1 MKLILSTLT
10 LALMLTGC
18 GKDSPTLGKQED
30 QRSTMGNQLRNTW
43 KSSCLNKT
51 EVVLKVDEAKINV
64 ERTTFFDVDCKEK
77 KQVVKQSGTYKL
89 ASNFKEGVNNSIVFT
104 PDAQITT
111 SYAHET
117 DMIIFNNAIT
127 RAINEKEVEIAVGST
142 PDVAK
147 NLTRRN
153 LQLRALKELTP
164 MSAVNQEKTLNR
176 LQQEKMTE
184 YSVMIPTV
192 SEMSAMTSIRY
203 ELDNGFLQMC
213 GPKDFSYVFSKQ

>member
-77 KQVVKQSGTYKL
+77 KQ
-89 ASNFKEGVNNSIVFT
+89 
-104 PDAQITT
+104 
-111 SYAHET
+111 
-117 DMIIFNNAIT
+117 
-127 RAINEKEVEIAVGST
+127 EI
-142 PDVAK
+142 
-147 NLTRRN
+147 
-153 LQLRALKELTP
+153 
-164 MSAVNQEKTLNR
+164 
-176 LQQEKMTE
+176 
-184 YSVMIPTV
+184 
-192 SEMSAMTSIRY
+192 
-203 ELDNGFLQMC
+203 
-213 GPKDFSYVFSKQ
+213 